1 MRRQRNGFQMKGE
14 GTAYV
19 TSEKEINKLEISN
32 LPDKGFKIMIIKM
45 SMTSGEEWMNTEK
58 FNKEI

>member
-1 MRRQRNGFQMKGE
+1 MKGE